1 MPVRNIMIQEHQR
14 LNSMLD
20 ELEWSLSKNST
31 NIKELFDKFKANLE
45 KHFYIEEKIIFDIAV
60 NMKQEDVE
68 TNFDLMTEHGEIISE
83 LKKVEND
90 LNMNNMP
97 DITELKD
104 KLIKHTNFED
114 LFFYPRLQE
123 KLSEQQTAFIIDK
136 SREIL
141 DNPKDNRKT

>member
-31 NIKELFDKFKANLE
+31 NIKELFNKFKANLE

-90 LNMNNMP
+90 LNMNNVL

-104 KLIKHTNFED
+104 KLMKHTNFED

-141 DNPKDNRKT
+141 NNSKGDQKA